1 MLSRR
6 LLCAL
11 PVALLLAACGGDDP
25 KAPAAKAK
33 ATATP
38 ARPAD
43 APAGR
48 FPETPQVDV
57 DFTTGEDGL
66 PAVRGRVGT
75 AALARDSYR
84 VRLARAGTLRVP
96 SERAAEPGSAGI
108 SVVGTVR
115 RPERLRGRARVFCRG
130 SQDGRSGYE
139 LTIDRRGRARL
150 ERVEDGR
157 RTLTAGFRAVV
168 DRASP
173 PGSPVPVVLT
183 CGIDKDAKITLGFTV
198 GARQLTYVRDAR
210 PLEPGPSGRAG
221 LVATGGR
228 GAETRFGAL
237 QLYLAE

>member
-11 PVALLLAACGGDDP
+11 PAVLLLAACGGDDP
-25 KAPAAKAK
+25 KPPAAKAK
-33 ATATP
+33 ATTTP
-38 ARPAD
+38 ARVAD

-48 FPETPQVDV
+48 FPDTPQVDL
-57 DFTTGEDGL
+57 DFTKGEQGL
-66 PAVRGRVGT
+66 PPVKSAAGT
-75 AALARDSYR
+75 AALAGDSYL
-84 VRLARAGTLRVP
+84 VRLARAGSLRAP
-96 SERAAEPGSAGI
+96 AERAAKPGSAGI

-115 RPERLRGRARVFCRG
+115 RPERLQGRAGVFCRG

-157 RTLTAGFRAVV
+157 RTLTASFRAVV

-210 PLEPGPSGRAG
+210 PLDPGPLGRAG

-228 GAETRFGAL
+228 GDEARFGAL